1 MCREET
7 RNASSLEPFSLIKLV
22 GFATLM
28 RVLTVLKEMSFN
40 LFGRVLPRAMVRA
53 EPYHAVH
60 LEYLPLINLG
70 RNVPSLASSRAI
82 TCLHRHERGSDIS
95 CLIVICCEQWT
106 VQSGT
111 VRSGST
117 SQITSGLLIHCRLT
131 AKVNRTNTQA
141 SATHYAILHMI
152 YL

>member
-1 MCREET
+1 M
-7 RNASSLEPFSLIKLV
+7 KLF
-22 GFATLM
+22 GLATLM
-28 RVLTVLKEMSFN
+28 RVLTVLKETSFN

-60 LEYLPLINLG
+60 LEYLPVINLG

-82 TCLHRHERGSDIS
+82 TCIHHYERGSGIP
-95 CLIVICCEQWT
+95 CLIVLCCEQWA

-117 SQITSGLLIHCRLT
+117 SQITSGLLIHCGLT
-131 AKVNRTNTQA
+131 AKVNRTNKE
-141 SATHYAILHMI
+141 ATTRHTIPYCT
-152 YL
+152 